1 MTNFWTIVNNV
12 IEKSDVILEVVDAR
26 LAHDSRNPEI
36 ERKVSEKRKRL
47 IIVINKCDLIEKKEM
62 EQLKKEIRNS
72 VFVSSLQMLGTTIL
86 KKKILQVGNKEKIIV
101 GVLGYPNTGKS
112 SVINAIAGKSKA
124 RTSPQSGQTTGQQ
137 YIRVGKRILL
147 IDTPGVIPFKEEDEF
162 KHAVISAK
170 DFTKVK
176 DPEVVAL
183 DIISTLHGK
192 IELYYGIKISDD
204 PEEILEAIAIKCNC
218 LRKGGIAD
226 TETTARKVIKD
237 WQRGLIK

>member
-12 IEKSDVILEVVDAR
+12 IDKADVILEVVDAR

-36 ERKVSEKRKRL
+36 ERKVSEKRKKL
-47 IIVINKCDLIEKKEM
+47 IIVINKCDLITRPEM
-62 EQLKKEIRNS
+62 ELLKKEIKNS

-86 KKKILQVGNKEKIIV
+86 KKKILQVGNKEKIVV

-112 SVINAIAGKSKA
+112 SVINAVAGRSKA

-137 YIRVGKRILL
+137 YIRVGRRILL

-176 DPEVVAL
+176 DPEIIAL
-183 DIISTLHGK
+183 DIISSLHGRV
-192 IELYYGIKISDD
+192 ELHYGVKVSED
-204 PEEILEAIAIKCNC
+204 PEEVLEAIAIKCNC
-218 LRKGGIAD
+218 LRKGGVAD
-226 TETTARKVIKD
+226 TETTARKILKD